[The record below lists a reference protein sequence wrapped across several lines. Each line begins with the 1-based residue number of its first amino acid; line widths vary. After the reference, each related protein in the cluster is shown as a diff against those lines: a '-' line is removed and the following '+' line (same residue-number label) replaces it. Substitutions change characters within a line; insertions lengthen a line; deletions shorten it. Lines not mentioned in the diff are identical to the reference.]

1 MKLIFEKSQQ
11 GRGCSILPECDVP
24 VVSMPEGRE
33 RRQPLHLPQM
43 AENDLSRHYTQL
55 MKRTHGVNDGF
66 YPLGSCTMK
75 YNPKVNEEA
84 AALPGFQKIHPLQ
97 PESTVQ
103 GALEVLCTA
112 EQLLCEITGMDN
124 MTFQP
129 AAGAH
134 GELTGLLLIKA
145 YHAARG
151 DTKRTKIIVPDS
163 AHGTNPASAAMAG
176 FHVVSG
182 ELTGLLLIKAYHAA
196 RGDTKRTKIIVPDSA
211 HGTNPASAAMA
222 GFHVVSVPSYE
233 DGCVNVEK
241 LREAVGDDTAGL
253 MLTNPNTVGL
263 FDKNIL
269 EITKIIHEAG
279 GLCYYDGA
287 NLNAVMGIVRP
298 GDMGFDVVHLNLHKT
313 FSTPHGGGGP
323 GAGPVGCKKILTPF
337 LPSPKAV
344 KAEDGYHL
352 DYDRPQSIGSVK
364 DFYGN
369 FLVVV
374 RALTYI
380 LTLGKEGI
388 PEAAQ
393 NAVLNCNYLMSQL
406 KDVYDMAFDT
416 GCMHEFVMTLSRMKK
431 EHGAAQNAVLNCNYL
446 MSQLKDVYDMAFDT
460 GCMHEFVMTLSRMKK
475 EHGVSAMDI
484 AKALLDNGIH
494 PPTMYFPLIVEEA
507 LMVEPTETESKET
520 LDEAVAVLRKI
531 YEEAVSNPAALHEA
545 PVTTPV
551 RRLDEV
557 GAARNPRLRYQFA
570 E

>member
-1 MKLIFEKSQQ
+1 MKLIFEKSRE
-11 GRGCSILPECDVP
+11 GRKCSIFPPCDVP
-24 VVSMPEGRE
+24 VATLSDGEKRS
-33 RRQPLHLPQM
+33 QPLHLPEM
-43 AENDLSRHYTQL
+43 GENDLSRHYTQL

-75 YNPKVNEEA
+75 YNPKINEEA

-112 EQLLCEITGMDN
+112 EKLLCEITGMDN

-145 YHAARG
+145 YHVARG

-163 AHGTNPASAAMAG
+163 AHGTNPASA
-176 FHVVSG
+176 
-182 ELTGLLLIKAYHAA
+182 T
-196 RGDTKRTKIIVPDSA
+196 
-211 HGTNPASAAMA
+211 MA

-241 LREAVGDDTAGL
+241 LREVVGEDTAGL

-269 EITKIIHEAG
+269 EITDIVHQAG

-323 GAGPVGCKKILTPF
+323 GSGPVGCKKILTPF
-337 LPSPKAV
+337 LPSPVAV
-344 KAEDGYHL
+344 QKEDGYYL
-352 DYDRPQSIGSVK
+352 DYDRPQSIGAVK

-369 FLVVV
+369 FLVDVK
-374 RALTYI
+374 ALTYI
-380 LTLGKEGI
+380 LTLGREGI

-393 NAVLNCNYLMSQL
+393 NAVLNCNYLVSQL

-416 GCMHEFVMTLSRMKK
+416 GCMHEFVMTL
-431 EHGAAQNAVLNCNYL
+431 A
-446 MSQLKDVYDMAFDT
+446 
-460 GCMHEFVMTLSRMKK
+460 RMKK
-475 EHGVSAMDI
+475 EHGVTAMDI

-507 LMVEPTETESKET
+507 LMWEPTETESKET
-520 LDEAVAVLRKI
+520 LDEVVEVLRKI
-531 YEEAVSNPAALHEA
+531 YQDAVTNPQQLHDA
-545 PVTTPV
+545 PLTTPV

-557 GAARNPRLRYQFA
+557 GAARNPRLRYVFPQ
-570 E
+570 